1 MTSCTS
7 SEAHRLTVKSETWQS
22 HLFKS
27 SQFDK
32 MIDSLL
38 TANATASGNK
48 KGQNKSKK
56 RVLIVELLEI
66 LSYCTLAINAY
77 E

>member
-1 MTSCTS
+1 
-7 SEAHRLTVKSETWQS
+7 
-22 HLFKS
+22 
-27 SQFDK
+27 

-56 RVLIVELLEI
+56 CVPIVEL
-66 LSYCTLAINAY
+66 Y
-77 E
+77 

>member
-1 MTSCTS
+1 
-7 SEAHRLTVKSETWQS
+7 
-22 HLFKS
+22 
-27 SQFDK
+27 

-56 RVLIVELLEI
+56 CVLIVELLEI